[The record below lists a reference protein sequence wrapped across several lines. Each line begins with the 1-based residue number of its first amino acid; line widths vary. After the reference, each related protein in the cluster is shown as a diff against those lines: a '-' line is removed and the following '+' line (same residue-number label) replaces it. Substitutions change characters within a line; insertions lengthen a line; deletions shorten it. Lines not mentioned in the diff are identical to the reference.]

1 MIEDKVVSKIKS
13 FFGSD
18 EQPQQP
24 DGDADYDGGE
34 RSQRRTGPRFLRF
47 RLLIPASRFAGRTN
61 QQQNATHGV

>member
-34 RSQRRTGPRFLRF
+34 QS
-47 RLLIPASRFAGRTN
+47 
-61 QQQNATHGV
+61 